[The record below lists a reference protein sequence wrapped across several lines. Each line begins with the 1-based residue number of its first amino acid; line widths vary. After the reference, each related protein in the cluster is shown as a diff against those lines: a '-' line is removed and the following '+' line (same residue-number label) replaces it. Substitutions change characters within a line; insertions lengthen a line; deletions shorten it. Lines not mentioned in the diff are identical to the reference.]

1 MSMRIKKRRRSRR
14 FRGSHTHGRG
24 FKKKARGSG
33 HRGGVGMAGT
43 GKRGDQRKSMILKN
57 TFEEKYFG
65 KRQTR
70 LRFGKPKLKELNLSR
85 VSWAMNSLITKGLAK
100 EHDGFYELN
109 VKNYKVIGILS
120 TPVKLKISAGAA
132 SEGAIASVK
141 KHGGEISLPKDK

>member
-1 MSMRIKKRRRSRR
+1 MALRVKRRRKSRR

-57 TFEEKYFG
+57 TLPEYFG

-70 LRFGKPKLKELNLSR
+70 MTYGNRHKLKTLNLDRLSF
-85 VSWAMNSLITKGLAK
+85 NKIK
-100 EHDGFYELN
+100 DGADYSG
-109 VKNYKVIGILS
+109 YKIVGVL
-120 TPVKLKISAGAA
+120 TQPVKLDITAGAA
-132 SEGAIASVK
+132 SESAIKSVK
-141 KHGGEISLPKDK
+141 KHGGEITVKDK

>member
-1 MSMRIKKRRRSRR
+1 MALRIKRRRKSRR

-57 TFEEKYFG
+57 TLPEYFG

-70 LRFGKPKLKELNLSR
+70 MTYGKIKLKTLNLDRLSFNKIKDDADY
-85 VSWAMNSLITKGLAK
+85 S
-100 EHDGFYELN
+100 E
-109 VKNYKVIGILS
+109 YKVVGTL
-120 TPVKLKISAGAA
+120 TQPVKLHITAGRA
-132 SEGAIASVK
+132 SETAIKSVE
-141 KHGGEISLPKDK
+141 KHGGKIALKKKDN

>member
-1 MSMRIKKRRRSRR
+1 MALRVKRRRKSRR

-57 TFEEKYFG
+57 TLPEYFG

-70 LRFGKPKLKELNLSR
+70 MVYGNRFKLKTLNLERLSFDKIKDKADY
-85 VSWAMNSLITKGLAK
+85 S
-100 EHDGFYELN
+100 D
-109 VKNYKVIGILS
+109 YKVVGVL
-120 TPVKLKISAGAA
+120 TQPVKLHITAGAA
-132 SEGAIASVK
+132 SESAIKSVK
-141 KHGGEISLPKDK
+141 KHGGEITVKDK

>member
-1 MSMRIKKRRRSRR
+1 MALRIKRRRKSRR

-57 TFEEKYFG
+57 TLPEYFG

-70 LRFGKPKLKELNLSR
+70 MTYGKIKLKTLNLDRLSFNKIKDDADY
-85 VSWAMNSLITKGLAK
+85 S
-100 EHDGFYELN
+100 E
-109 VKNYKVIGILS
+109 YKVVGTL
-120 TPVKLKISAGAA
+120 TQPVKLHITAGRA
-132 SEGAIASVK
+132 SETAIKSVE
-141 KHGGEISLPKDK
+141 KHGGKITLKKKE